1 MYVRAGNLKSV
12 CEIVHMNGKSKLKI
26 EINILLTYIQAP
38 ELKLI
43 FLLDNQIC
51 YMYIRAIDLG
61 RRNENEK

>member
-43 FLLDNQIC
+43 FLLD
-51 YMYIRAIDLG
+51 
-61 RRNENEK
+61 K